1 METKIL
7 HIFSFLF
14 FGSLKPQTH
23 TFSDGKKKCMYN
35 YFWVIELIKVQ
46 EVNRLYEFSQGKMP
60 REGRIPEWKS
70 VGSSLVEGLREYFP
84 VKKNS
89 MGIP

>member
-1 METKIL
+1 MARKNV
-7 HIFSFLF
+7 FN
-14 FGSLKPQTH
+14 
-23 TFSDGKKKCMYN
+23 DY
-35 YFWVIELIKVQ
+35 WVIESIKVQ
-46 EVNRLYEFSQGKMP
+46 KVNRLYEFSQGKMP

-89 MGIP
+89 IGIP